1 MTSLPDILAPNLE
14 PIRTIFATRDF
25 DVVLKH
31 LAALDRRFAHG
42 SQMYNW
48 QKWSTDLDLWQC
60 VDRALWLGK
69 FTTPLVP
76 PHSSGEDR
84 DERLHFLDGLKRDA
98 DNRAWGIWSKVVSPI
113 KRLIGQESQHS
124 VKKGLLLSMGPM
136 KDSPNLDVNED
147 GD

>member
-1 MTSLPDILAPNLE
+1 M
-14 PIRTIFATRDF
+14 
-25 DVVLKH
+25 VLKR

-98 DNRAWGIWSKVVSPI
+98 DDRAWGIWSKVVSPI
-113 KRLIGQESQHS
+113 KRLIAQESQHS

>member
-1 MTSLPDILAPNLE
+1 M
-14 PIRTIFATRDF
+14 
-25 DVVLKH
+25 VLKR

-84 DERLHFLDGLKRDA
+84 DEILRFLDGLKRDA
-98 DNRAWGIWSKVVSPI
+98 DDRAWGIWSKVVSPI
-113 KRLIGQESQHS
+113 KRLIAQESQHS

-147 GD
+147 ED